1 MTIQQISPEAAHD
14 TLTANSEALYL
25 DVRSVPEFTA
35 GHPSGA
41 INIPLM
47 HKGAFGMEPNADF
60 LKVVETVLPKDK
72 MLLVGCLS
80 GGRSQRA
87 CEMLEQKGYA
97 KLSNVYGGF
106 GGGRNPETGEP
117 QAGWKDLDLPVSDDN
132 GPGVSY
138 ESLAAKAK

>member
-1 MTIQQISPEAAHD
+1 MAIQQISPEEAHE
-14 TLTANSEALYL
+14 TLDADPQALYL
-25 DVRSVPEFTA
+25 DVRSVPEFIA
-35 GHPSGA
+35 GHPAGA

-60 LKVVETVLPKDK
+60 LKVAEAVLPKDK
-72 MLLVGCLS
+72 VLLVGCLS

-87 CEMLEQKGYA
+87 CEILAQKGYPH
-97 KLSNVYGGF
+97 LSNVYGGF

-117 QAGWKDLDLPVSDDN
+117 QAGWKDLDLPVSQDN